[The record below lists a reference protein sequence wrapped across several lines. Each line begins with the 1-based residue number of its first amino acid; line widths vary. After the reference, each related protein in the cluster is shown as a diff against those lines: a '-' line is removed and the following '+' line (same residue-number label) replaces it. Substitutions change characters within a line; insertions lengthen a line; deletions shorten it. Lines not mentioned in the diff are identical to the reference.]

1 MQNSKLINV
10 FMLVTIIVITILISF
25 LFFTLNEEGF
35 EVVPISTNPQ
45 SKQVVNG
52 YYQIDNARMAMLPY
66 GFKIDPNNPQKILPA
81 TETSMNMLKPTQDM
95 PVPKR
100 GEKMPDGYYLVS
112 DSSLA
117 ILPPNM
123 LPNLNKIKFSKDNSK
138 ILYYYDIGYISET
151 RYYEMKFKLDIF
163 PKKLPNGVYYTDA
176 DKTFVSLL
184 KFGQVADNEKGYGYT
199 TKKENINYREIEDNY
214 DVQFHDD
221 AETIKKQN
229 DLKMGEVTV
238 KDQNGN
244 MIVLP
249 KAEAQGSVTFY
260 QPGEFPF
267 GASTYVPNYEDSIYL
282 SSVGYRTMLGNTI
295 TGNTNCGAIC
305 KAYNE
310 FKIKMDLQC
319 EKRPQ

>member
-1 MQNSKLINV
+1 M
-10 FMLVTIIVITILISF
+10 
-25 LFFTLNEEGF
+25 
-35 EVVPISTNPQ
+35 
-45 SKQVVNG
+45 
-52 YYQIDNARMAMLPY
+52 
-66 GFKIDPNNPQKILPA
+66 
-81 TETSMNMLKPTQDM
+81 
-95 PVPKR
+95 
-100 GEKMPDGYYLVS
+100 
-112 DSSLA
+112 
-117 ILPPNM
+117 
-123 LPNLNKIKFSKDNSK
+123 
-138 ILYYYDIGYISET
+138 
-151 RYYEMKFKLDIF
+151 
-163 PKKLPNGVYYTDA
+163 
-176 DKTFVSLL
+176 
-184 KFGQVADNEKGYGYT
+184 
-199 TKKENINYREIEDNY
+199 
-214 DVQFHDD
+214 QFHDD

>member
-1 MQNSKLINV
+1 MQNSKLV
-10 FMLVTIIVITILISF
+10 TMFMLVAIIVITILISF

-45 SKQVVNG
+45 TKQVVNG
-52 YYQIDNARMAMLPY
+52 YYQIDNDRMAMLPY
-66 GFKIDPNNPQKILPA
+66 GFKIDPNNPQKIIPV
-81 TETSMNMLKPTQDM
+81 TETNISMLKPKQNI
-95 PVPKR
+95 PIPKQ
-100 GEKMPDGYYLVS
+100 GDKMPDGYYLLS

-123 LPNLNKIKFSKDNSK
+123 LPNLHKINFTEDTAK
-138 ILYYYDIGYISET
+138 ILYQYDIGYISET
-151 RYYEMKFKLDIF
+151 QYYEKKFKPDIF
-163 PKKLPNGVYYTDA
+163 PKELPDGVYYTDA
-176 DKTFVSLL
+176 DKTFVSFL
-184 KFGQVADNEKGYGYT
+184 KFDQVADKEKGYGYT
-199 TKKENINYREIEDNY
+199 KKKEDIKYREIEDNY
-214 DVQFHDD
+214 NVQFHDD
-221 AETIKKQN
+221 AETVKKQN
-229 DLKMGEVTV
+229 DLKMGEVMV

-295 TGNTNCGAIC
+295 TSSTNCGAIC

-310 FKIKMDLQC
+310 FKIQMDLQC

>member
-1 MQNSKLINV
+1 MKKLANV
-10 FMLVTIIVITILISF
+10 FILVTIVVITILISF
-25 LFFTLNEEGF
+25 LFFEFNEEGF
-35 EVVPISTNPQ
+35 DAVPISTNPQ
-45 SKQVVNG
+45 TKQIVNG
-52 YYQIDNARMAMLPY
+52 YYQVDDRRMSIIPY
-66 GFKIDPNNPQKILPA
+66 GFKIDPNNPRKIIP
-81 TETSMNMLKPTQDM
+81 TTVTNINMLKPKQDI
-95 PVPKR
+95 PIPKH
-100 GEKMPDGYYLVS
+100 GEKMPEGYYLLS

-123 LPNLNKIKFSKDNSK
+123 LPNLNKINFSEDNAK
-138 ILYYYDIGYISET
+138 ILYHYDIGYISEIQ
-151 RYYEMKFKLDIF
+151 YYEKKFKPDNIQ
-163 PKKLPNGVYYTDA
+163 KKLPEGVYYTDSNK
-176 DKTFVSLL
+176 DFVSLL
-184 KFGQVADNEKGYGYT
+184 KFGQVADNEKGYGYK
-199 TKKENINYREIEDNY
+199 TKKENINYREIKDNY

-221 AETIKKQN
+221 AETVKKQN
-229 DLKMGEVTV
+229 DLKMGEVKV

-267 GASTYVPNYEDSIYL
+267 GASTYIPNYEDSIYL

-310 FKIKMDLQC
+310 FKIQMDLQC